1 MIALIYT
8 VNEAA
13 IEAITKE
20 TFCDDPA
27 ALNSNLFP
35 V

>member
-1 MIALIYT
+1 

-20 TFCDDPA
+20 GFCDDPA